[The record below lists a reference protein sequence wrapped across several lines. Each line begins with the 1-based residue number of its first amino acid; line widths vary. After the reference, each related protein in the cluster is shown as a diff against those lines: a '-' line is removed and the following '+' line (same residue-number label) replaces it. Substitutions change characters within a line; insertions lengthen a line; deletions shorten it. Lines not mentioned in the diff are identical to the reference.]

1 MKMLSIHGLGGLY
14 GTLRG
19 PLLWLAAAALGA
31 VFGMWQGGPGN
42 WDFLLIVMALCG
54 TAAAV
59 LVADAVQMGETGLE
73 RRFAPHL
80 QPRPLRRGLAALL
93 RPAAA
98 PLAAALGLAA
108 VLVWGAPLAA
118 TIGLS
123 LVVVQ
128 VGAVGAVAVLQ
139 DRSPAAT
146 AALFLLTLAITGGVF
161 RQALALAIMHTRVG
175 APPPWWTVAPG
186 GLLTMCLGFALLAIV
201 AAVAAMGW
209 RLRQP
214 VDTALLPL
222 GSVVALALFCV
233 VPLATGLADGV
244 PLRALLLPAMGLA
257 LLVGLVQATMPPPRL
272 WPRLPPTLLP
282 LLAAA
287 VTLLPALAVLSTM
300 NEALSAGILLLT
312 AAADAVLLQVFL
324 QRTPAVALSAFAVLQ
339 VARAVLPSALGDGLP
354 GWSILSLDGQQG
366 DPVVAALS
374 GAVQLVAALL
384 CLRSARLPPR
394 ASAAD
399 RAQAPAAMWQ
409 FWAAVAAAVSLCAV
423 SVDAAW
429 GDRMN
434 RFYDLPE
441 FVLLAGAGL
450 AWCHLRADIAH
461 RRRVALDGFQQ
472 APRGCSQ
479 ALLRIA
485 GPIFVDSLA
494 ASIGIGI
501 GNYLILLRAQQPLSQ
516 VLRWDAVLGV
526 ALAMLASLLALSLE
540 RAGTR
545 LRAPVLLG
553 IVWLAAMVLQA
564 SAAIG
569 QLPLAF
575 SNTVYSGVPPLDTL
589 ARRCLVIVLVVAL
602 LWLPAI
608 ASALRRWPAWGSLVL
623 PLLCALLGGP
633 LLALFFGG
641 DLRSA
646 LAVQPPRYWLLPLL
660 PLPLVALVDASI
672 PHRVARLAGGAALGA
687 MDRLRLALPTSLLG
701 LLALPAAL
709 AACRYGAVVW
719 GTAASVAS
727 PSDWDDAW
735 LLAAEIAALHIAALG
750 LRSLLPPLPA
760 ALGVV
765 AMAVAVAL
773 AGPSIRI
780 VLLPPAAL
788 AFAMIASCLAVW
800 HKRRKFL
807 RFGSL
812 AP

>member
-1 MKMLSIHGLGGLY
+1 MKMLSIHGLGGPY
-14 GTLRG
+14 GNLRG
-19 PLLWLAAAALGA
+19 TLLWLAAAALGA
-31 VFGMWQGGPGN
+31 AFGIWQGGAGV

-54 TAAAV
+54 AAAAV
-59 LVADAVQMGETGLE
+59 LVADAVQMEETGLE
-73 RRFAPHL
+73 QRFAPHL

-98 PLAAALGLAA
+98 PLAASLGLAA

-118 TIGLS
+118 TVGLA
-123 LVVVQ
+123 LVFVQ

-146 AALFLLTLAITGGVF
+146 AVLFLLTLAITGGVF
-161 RQALALAIMHTRVG
+161 RQALALAINNRMW
-175 APPPWWTVAPG
+175 AQPWWTVAPG
-186 GLLTMCLGFALLAIV
+186 GVLTMCLGFALLAIV

-423 SVDAAW
+423 SVEAAW
-429 GDRMN
+429 DGRLN

-472 APRGCSQ
+472 APRGWSQ

-494 ASIGIGI
+494 ASIGIG
-501 GNYLILLRAQQPLSQ
+501 NYLILLRAQQPLLQ

-575 SNTVYSGVPPLDTL
+575 SNTVYSGVPQLDTL

-608 ASALRRWPAWGSLVL
+608 ASALRRWPAWAVWCCHCYAPCWGGRFWRSFSAATCVVR
-623 PLLCALLGGP
+623 LLSSRRDIGCCRCCRCRWWHWSMP
-633 LLALFFGG
+633 
-641 DLRSA
+641 RSPTGWHVWR
-646 LAVQPPRYWLLPLL
+646 AVRHWARWTGCGWLCRHRCSACWRCRRPWPP
-660 PLPLVALVDASI
+660 
-672 PHRVARLAGGAALGA
+672 
-687 MDRLRLALPTSLLG
+687 
-701 LLALPAAL
+701 
-709 AACRYGAVVW
+709 
-719 GTAASVAS
+719 
-727 PSDWDDAW
+727 
-735 LLAAEIAALHIAALG
+735 
-750 LRSLLPPLPA
+750 
-760 ALGVV
+760 V
-765 AMAVAVAL
+765 AMALWCGVLRQAWRAPPTGTMPGCSRPRSPRCTSPRWACAACCRRCRPHSVSWQWQWQWRWR
-773 AGPSIRI
+773 GRPS
-780 VLLPPAAL
+780 VL
-788 AFAMIASCLAVW
+788 SCCPRPRW
-800 HKRRKFL
+800 P
-807 RFGSL
+807 S
-812 AP
+812 P